1 MGAEIPGPVINDNC
15 WRFNFTNE
23 GGVGGTIRLLKN
35 IGGLWLVQ
43 ECRRV
48 WALAGR
54 DYGWDALTKMAARAK
69 PLVSLVD
76 PDDPSLT
83 APSDMPEAIRA
94 YCRQTRQ
101 QVPESEGAVIRCAL
115 ESLAMRYRL
124 VLGWLEKLTGGP
136 IQTIHIVGG
145 GTNNQQLCQMTADSC
160 NRHVVAGPVEATAI
174 GNVLMQ
180 AIAMGDVDS
189 IAQARDVLKASFA
202 VQEYQP
208 SNPAGWDE
216 PFARFEMLARG

>member
-1 MGAEIPGPVINDNC
+1 
-15 WRFNFTNE
+15 
-23 GGVGGTIRLLKN
+23 
-35 IGGLWLVQ
+35 
-43 ECRRV
+43 
-48 WALAGR
+48 
-54 DYGWDALTKMAARAK
+54 
-69 PLVSLVD
+69 
-76 PDDPSLT
+76 
-83 APSDMPEAIRA
+83 
-94 YCRQTRQ
+94 
-101 QVPESEGAVIRCAL
+101 VPESEGAVIRCAL